1 MVVFLLTTHLGTP
14 MFASRI
20 MMLISKILM
29 VRISKISIIIFLIS
43 LLFGCAPGISI
54 SATNTSI
61 RYAHKTNT
69 PVHPVA
75 VLSRQVDSQRNPTI
89 NKSQDAVDVL
99 QRLKEE

>member
-43 LLFGCAPGISI
+43 LLFGCASGISI
-54 SATNTSI
+54 SATNTPIYCQLSFLPTP
-61 RYAHKTNT
+61 ATPTT
-69 PVHPVA
+69 PVLGVA
-75 VLSRQVDSQRNPTI
+75 GVVG
-89 NKSQDAVDVL
+89 VG
-99 QRLKEE
+99 